1 VPEQMGV
8 RWRIALDSLGIS
20 NGNAL
25 APENTERATPA
36 YKCFS
41 PDEPGAASG
50 FFPRVECSAS
60 QVKSLKR
67 YPLVEALT
75 RYPPGQWG

>member
-1 VPEQMGV
+1 MGV

-36 YKCFS
+36 YKVVVVVVGPVACL
-41 PDEPGAASG
+41 EP
-50 FFPRVECSAS
+50 
-60 QVKSLKR
+60 
-67 YPLVEALT
+67 
-75 RYPPGQWG
+75 